1 MSGARREATEAQEL
15 IMRLDQLQDVRQLT
29 SQEHLAHK
37 EAKNKT
43 LALAAVRTIRIH
55 QRSRLTWIRVGDAN
69 TKLFHL

>member
-1 MSGARREATEAQEL
+1 LAKVLKRWHRKKMSGARREATEAQEL

-43 LALAAVRTIRIH
+43 
-55 QRSRLTWIRVGDAN
+55 W
-69 TKLFHL
+69 